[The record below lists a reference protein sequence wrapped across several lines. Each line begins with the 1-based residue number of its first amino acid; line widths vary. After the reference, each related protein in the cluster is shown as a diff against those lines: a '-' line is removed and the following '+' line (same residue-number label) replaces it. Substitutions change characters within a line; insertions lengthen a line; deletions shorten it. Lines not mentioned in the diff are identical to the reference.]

1 MPSRQIPWW
10 GLKVNSSH
18 RCDLKE
24 GEFLIWGLHSSSI
37 CTHHFAL
44 FSTEQLLLMKHLNI
58 WCWRSSLKT
67 LQAQQL
73 HLLKL
78 SKFCQSLEIL
88 WMRTLKVFCFCRKGQ
103 KTVIV
108 TGVGCRAARDCFIE
122 ISKIE
127 MKESIKHFDILF

>member
-1 MPSRQIPWW
+1 MWSEGRRIPH
-10 GLKVNSSH
+10 LRFALFKHS
-18 RCDLKE
+18 
-24 GEFLIWGLHSSSI
+24 HSSFH
-37 CTHHFAL
+37 T

-108 TGVGCRAARDCFIE
+108 TGVGCRAARRAKKKFKVSFWRLLYWNIKDRNERVYKTFRYFI
-122 ISKIE
+122 
-127 MKESIKHFDILF
+127 LTN